1 MVNLLH
7 EVWIDT
13 DDMGQQLPCCCLAGP
28 DGDANRRAL
37 AQNARLVYTFWAG
50 SHHEAMVLYHRFLG
64 RGPYTTD
71 FKQDY
76 EPYPA
81 EWLSRQ
87 RDRAT

>member
-50 SHHEAMVLYHRFLG
+50 QPS
-64 RGPYTTD
+64 
-71 FKQDY
+71 
-76 EPYPA
+76 
-81 EWLSRQ
+81 
-87 RDRAT
+87 